1 MILSILRYFRGL
13 PVHHRW
19 TIFITILLPVIWPLV
34 IAYIARDLVLQAVLH
49 VAVFLVWSVIAVVA
63 LASTLKK
70 DRSEAEQLVAQQGE
84 ALSDRISGLRGEHED
99 SRADLWQ
106 QVADLEEALR
116 STLKGRV
123 GGRSSTS
130 AGVSPGQGRCWESK
144 GVCHFDCRRGEQA
157 GASTTE
163 ASTRDAL
170 VLESGLR
177 KSGSQLSL
185 APLPLQ
191 LGSLAGA
198 PPGGPLS

>member
-116 STLKGRV
+116 STLKEELGVVLRPPRVSLRAKVVAGSPRVSATLTVV
-123 GGRSSTS
+123 GG
-130 AGVSPGQGRCWESK
+130 SK
-144 GVCHFDCRRGEQA
+144 LARLRQRLRRA
-157 GASTTE
+157 
-163 ASTRDAL
+163 TRWFWK
-170 VLESGLR
+170 VVY
-177 KSGSQLSL
+177 GSQEVS
-185 APLPLQ
+185 
-191 LGSLAGA
+191 
-198 PPGGPLS
+198 